1 MTYRLIVFISGD
13 GSGLQAIVNAVKDGQ
28 LPNVEIV
35 LVVSNRG
42 AAQGL
47 TYAKTAGLPTLYF
60 PLKIFTDTGLGRQS
74 YDAALAEKL
83 QPYKPDLLVQAGWMH
98 VFSHSFLDHFPD
110 KVLNL
115 HPVLPSQFAGVDG
128 IKRTFEAFRSG
139 QATHGGWVV
148 DWVMPEADAGP
159 TIAETLVSISEGD
172 TLQAFDERMRVAEQR
187 LIVRA
192 IKKIL
197 TPALPAPEA
206 VPTRLYLPNEASGPV
221 IDG

>member
-13 GSGLQAIVNAVKDGQ
+13 GLGLQAILDAIKTGG
-28 LPNVEIV
+28 LPNTEVA

-47 TYAKTAGLPTLYF
+47 DRAKAAGIPTLYF
-60 PLKIFTDTGLGRQS
+60 PLKMFTDAGLGRQS
-74 YDAALAEKL
+74 YDIALVEKIK
-83 QPYKPDLLVQAGWMH
+83 PYKPDLLVQAGWMH
-98 VFSHSFLDHFPD
+98 VFSHNFLQHYPD
-110 KVLNL
+110 KVINL
-115 HPVLPSQFAGVDG
+115 HPVLPGQFAGVDG

-139 QATHGGWVV
+139 DATHGGWAVS
-148 DWVMPEADAGP
+148 WVMPEIDAGP

-172 TLQAFDERMRVAEQR
+172 TLQAFDERMRIAQQR

-192 IKKIL
+192 IKKIF
-197 TPALPAPEA
+197 TPVLPEPEA
-206 VPTRLYLPNEASGPV
+206 VPTRLYLPGDVSGPI